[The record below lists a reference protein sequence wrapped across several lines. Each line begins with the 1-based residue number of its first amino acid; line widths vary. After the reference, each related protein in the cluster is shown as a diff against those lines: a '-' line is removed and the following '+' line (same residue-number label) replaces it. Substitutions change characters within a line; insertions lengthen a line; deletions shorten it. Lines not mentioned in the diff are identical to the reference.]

1 MPLSIKANSG
11 SNAYFALTKSQNI
24 SHNNIIIS
32 RKGKAKPIKPIGQAL
47 AGLING
53 AAADSKYKKT
63 KMPFSANNNPL
74 VKLRNT
80 L

>member
-1 MPLSIKANSG
+1 VPLSIKAANG
-11 SNAYFALTKSQNI
+11 NKAYLALTSNQKM

-32 RKGKAKPIKPIGQAL
+32 RKGKAKPIKPIGHAL

-63 KMPFSANNNPL
+63 KMPFSANKNPL